1 MDNKT
6 KGALLI
12 IGAAFFWG
20 ISGTVAKMIFNTD
33 IDPIEVS
40 NMRISLAAVICIIY
54 LAMGKSSLLQ
64 VSSTGLKRI
73 AILGI
78 SMALMQGSYYYAIAR
93 LNVSLAI
100 FIQYLSPV
108 IITAYCTVVLKEK
121 MTMSRG
127 AALVFAMIGSYFIIF
142 GGGDLGVELNIDGVA
157 AGLIS
162 ALCSAFYIIYGQKCT
177 GQYNPWTVLTFGM
190 ATGAFIY
197 MFICPPWILWAG
209 RTSAELLFVGYLAV
223 FGTVVPFTLYLNGFR
238 YLAPAAVNIIG
249 MSETVIESIS
259 AYVILGEL
267 LSAKQIIGAVL
278 IVLAVITIQSFD
290 YIMELIR
297 GKKR

>member
-1 MDNKT
+1 
-6 KGALLI
+6 
-12 IGAAFFWG
+12 
-20 ISGTVAKMIFNTD
+20 
-33 IDPIEVS
+33 
-40 NMRISLAAVICIIY
+40 
-54 LAMGKSSLLQ
+54 
-64 VSSTGLKRI
+64 
-73 AILGI
+73 
-78 SMALMQGSYYYAIAR
+78 
-93 LNVSLAI
+93 
-100 FIQYLSPV
+100 
-108 IITAYCTVVLKEK
+108 
-121 MTMSRG
+121 
-127 AALVFAMIGSYFIIF
+127 
-142 GGGDLGVELNIDGVA
+142 
-157 AGLIS
+157 
-162 ALCSAFYIIYGQKCT
+162 
-177 GQYNPWTVLTFGM
+177 M

-249 MSETVIESIS
+249 MSETVIASIS